1 MIGPEGVAD
10 AARLD
15 LERRLPERFA
25 VLRARLGLSDTDPGL
40 PATGPALV
48 LAQERWR
55 LAVGEYPAVFVIV
68 MRATAFELLEVDAPS
83 PAPSLYLARRY
94 RVRYPVRVFG
104 WARGQQEADTD
115 VNRKRLALAL
125 RETLLVGVPFGAMV
139 PDSYSEAFSDVDG
152 GDGPDVA
159 VTQAGA
165 LIEYAVDVEELL
177 EVGSEAGTVGTA
189 VATARPAGYAATGRG
204 TVHPEA
210 LA

>member
-10 AARLD
+10 AIRLD

-25 VLRARLGLSDTDPGL
+25 IIRARLALPDTDPGL

-68 MRATAFELLEVDAPS
+68 LRATIFELLEVDQRA
-83 PAPSLYLARRY
+83 PAPSLHLARRY

-104 WARGQQEADTD
+104 WARGQQEPDTD

-125 RETLLVGVPFGAMV
+125 RETLLAGGIGALV

-152 GDGPDVA
+152 GDGADVA

-165 LIEYAVDVEELL
+165 LIEFAVDVEELL
-177 EVGSEAGTVGTA
+177 EVGVEAGTALTGI
-189 VATARPAGYAATGRG
+189 ATARPAGYGGTARG

-210 LA
+210 LG